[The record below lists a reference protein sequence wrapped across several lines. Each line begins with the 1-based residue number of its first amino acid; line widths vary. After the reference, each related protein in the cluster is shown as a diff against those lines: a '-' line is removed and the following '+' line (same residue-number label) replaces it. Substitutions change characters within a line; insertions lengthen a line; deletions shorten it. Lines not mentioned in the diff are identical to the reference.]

1 MGANQSADE
10 TTSGASRPK
19 GEVHMKTCYYE
30 LLEVDRTASDEEYAP
45 HFYRMGDNVLG
56 LRKRTERRL

>member
-10 TTSGASRPK
+10 PASKDSRPR

-30 LLEVDRTASDEEYAP
+30 LLEVERTASDEEY
-45 HFYRMGDNVLG
+45 D
-56 LRKRTERRL
+56 